1 MTKNEQGKIPRR
13 RRLFFGLRAAQRFAR
28 RQDGA
33 TALEFAIVGAPFL
46 ALLFAIIETA
56 MVYFAGQVLEA
67 ATTDSTRLIM
77 TGQAQTQ
84 GWNESQF
91 KQTVCSR
98 LALFDC
104 ANLYLD
110 IREFPMGTSISIG
123 SPITQGKIDPTKI
136 SYTAGAATPGAPG
149 NILVVTAYYPWPIY
163 AAMTLANMSGGT
175 RLLTA
180 TSVLRIEPYN

>member
-1 MTKNEQGKIPRR
+1 MTKIEQGKNARR
-13 RRLFFGLRAAQRFAR
+13 RRWFFGVRAAQRFAR
-28 RQDGA
+28 RQDG
-33 TALEFAIVGAPFL
+33 TAAIEFAIVAAPFL

-56 MVYFAGQVLEA
+56 LVYFAGQVLEA

-98 LALFDC
+98 LFFFNC

-110 IREFPMGTSISIG
+110 IRDYPMGTSISTG
-123 SPITQGKIDPTKI
+123 SPITNGKIDPTKI

-149 NILVVTAYYPWPIY
+149 NVLVVTAYYPWQIY
-163 AAMTLANMSGGT
+163 AAMTLANMPGGT

-180 TSVLRIEPYN
+180 TSVLRVEPYE